1 MNEKIKLLAEQSGI
15 KFIPFV
21 VDGEEYDFDEVEV
34 EDSDMLQNFA
44 ELIIKECCDW
54 IEGSPSTESGQ
65 LLLTKSFII
74 ANLKGL
80 NCDLS

>member
-1 MNEKIKLLAEQSGI
+1 MNQKIKKLLLHAGI
-15 KFIPFV
+15 Y
-21 VDGEEYDFDEVEV
+21 DGREGIYWCDESNLEK
-34 EDSDMLQNFA
+34 FA